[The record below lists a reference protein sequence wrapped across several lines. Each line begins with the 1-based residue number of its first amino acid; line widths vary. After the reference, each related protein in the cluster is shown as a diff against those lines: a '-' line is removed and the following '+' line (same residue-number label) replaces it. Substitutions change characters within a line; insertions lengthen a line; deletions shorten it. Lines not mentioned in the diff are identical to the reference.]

1 MKDYLKVAH
10 NTCQQT
16 CMQETKFR
24 GQSVRMAKANAAKYN
39 SLRIGNNKSS
49 GRVDIF
55 LAEVWMEKNIYIKG
69 AVLIQITMLSS
80 HGPLRGCVG

>member
-1 MKDYLKVAH
+1 MSADIR
-10 NTCQQT
+10 

-39 SLRIGNNKSS
+39 SLRIGNDKSS

-55 LAEVWMEKNIYIKG
+55 LAEVWMEKNILRALSLFKLPCL
-69 AVLIQITMLSS
+69 ATMG
-80 HGPLRGCVG
+80 H

>member
-1 MKDYLKVAH
+1 MSADIR
-10 NTCQQT
+10 

-39 SLRIGNNKSS
+39 SLRIGNDKSS

-55 LAEVWMEKNIYIKG
+55 LAEVWMEKNILR
-69 AVLIQITMLSS
+69 ALSLFKLPCLAAMG
-80 HGPLRGCVG
+80 H